1 MKRKSSFCR
10 NANSFAY
17 ARDPLRSVYHLVALK
32 RTLEEVDLS
41 HNPRVDDDAIPA
53 LLSLRKLQF
62 LSLVETNVTMIG
74 MRRLALESNGGTASE
89 NDRGLYVEAPRVVE
103 DYLDGTLSCMP
114 TYVLIAEI
122 YHNADLNGKYLV
134 NPEPPLVVSSAVV
147 PQLSAG
153 ALKRNLAAHGVCNP
167 SISASGTE
175 EEMAERLARIL
186 RAREGDLAV
195 QGLLGET

>member
-1 MKRKSSFCR
+1 MS
-10 NANSFAY
+10 AY
-17 ARDPLRSVYHLVALK
+17 AREALLSVYHLVALK

-53 LLSLRKLQF
+53 LLALRKLQF

-74 MRRLALESNGGTASE
+74 MRRLALESNGGTGHE
-89 NDRGLYVEAPRVVE
+89 KDRRMYVEAPRVVE
-103 DYLDGTLSCMP
+103 DYLDGRLACLPSH
-114 TYVLIAEI
+114 VLIAET
-122 YHNADLNGKYLV
+122 YRVADLDGKYLV
-134 NPEPPLVVSSAVV
+134 NPEPPLIVSSAVV

-195 QGLLGET
+195 QGLLAET

>member
-1 MKRKSSFCR
+1 M
-10 NANSFAY
+10 
-17 ARDPLRSVYHLVALK
+17 YHLVALK

-53 LLSLRKLQF
+53 LLTLRKLQF
-62 LSLVETNVTMIG
+62 LSLVETNVTMVG
-74 MRRLALESNGGTASE
+74 MRRLALESNAGTESE
-89 NDRGLYVEAPRVVE
+89 DDRRLYVEAPRVVE
-103 DYLDGTLSCMP
+103 DYLDGRIPCMP
-114 TYVLIAEI
+114 SDVLIAEK
-122 YHNADLNGKYLV
+122 YHIADLDGKYLV
-134 NPEPPLVVSSAVV
+134 NPELPLIVSSAMV

-153 ALKRNLAAHGVCNP
+153 ALKRNLAAHGMCNP